1 MPRFSIL
8 VPVYNALPHLNDA
21 LASIL
26 NQTLSDYE
34 VVLVDDGSTD
44 GSAEVC
50 DVFAAACDNVAVI
63 HQENSGLLLA
73 RRVALGRAS
82 GDYIVTLDADDVL
95 RSDALERLACVIDG
109 CQPDIIGFSF
119 ARTPDYAAAPES
131 RFPLAEGLYD
141 GGDYSQFERMVCEG
155 FLISVWSKCCKR
167 EVVDINADYSAYR
180 GLTYAEDLLQLM
192 PPASTAHS
200 FYYLDAPLYFYRP
213 NPRGCTAHYE
223 SRYVDD
229 LMVALRAFLQYA
241 AHLGSDCLAL
251 AHQSAL
257 LQVTSLVHIL
267 VKSGLP
273 CEQEVR
279 ELATIQSRVESA
291 GLWGPWCKAL
301 RVDKRWEMFALK
313 RGWFGPLRVGVLAVE
328 AAKRLRNRVRAK

>member
-26 NQTLSDYE
+26 NQSLADYE

-44 GSAEVC
+44 GSTEVC
-50 DVFAAACDNVAVI
+50 DAFAAACDNVAVV

-95 RSDALERLACVIDG
+95 RSDALERLACVIDRYA
-109 CQPDIIGFSF
+109 PDIIGFSF
-119 ARTPDYAAAPES
+119 ARTPDYAVAPE
-131 RFPLAEGLYD
+131 RRLPLAEGLYD
-141 GGDYSQFERMVCEG
+141 GGDYSQFERVVCQG

-167 EVVDINADYSAYR
+167 EVVDINADYSAHH

-192 PPASTAHS
+192 PLASAAHS

-213 NPRGCTAHYE
+213 NPQGCTAHYE

-229 LMVALRAFLQYA
+229 LMAALGAFLQYA
-241 AHLGSDCLAL
+241 AHLGPDCLAL

-257 LQVTSLVHIL
+257 LQVSSLMHIL
-267 VKSGLP
+267 VTSGLP
-273 CEQEVR
+273 REQEVR
-279 ELATIQSRVESA
+279 ELTTIQSRVESA
-291 GLWGPWCKAL
+291 GLWGPWRKAL
-301 RVDKRWEMFALK
+301 RIDKRWEMFALK
-313 RGWFGPLRVGVLAVE
+313 RGWFCPLRVGVLAVE

>member
-26 NQTLSDYE
+26 NQSLADYE

-44 GSAEVC
+44 GSTEVC
-50 DVFAAACDNVAVI
+50 DAFAAACDNVAVV

-95 RSDALERLACVIDG
+95 RSDALERLACVIDRYA
-109 CQPDIIGFSF
+109 PDIIGFSF
-119 ARTPDYAAAPES
+119 ARTPDYAVAPE
-131 RFPLAEGLYD
+131 RRLPLAEGLYD
-141 GGDYSQFERMVCEG
+141 GGDYSQFERVVCQG

-167 EVVDINADYSAYR
+167 EVVDINADYSAYH

-192 PPASTAHS
+192 PLASAAHS

-213 NPRGCTAHYE
+213 NPQGCTAHYE

-229 LMVALRAFLQYA
+229 LMAALGAFLQYA
-241 AHLGSDCLAL
+241 SHLGPDCLAL

-257 LQVTSLVHIL
+257 LQVSSLMHIL
-267 VKSGLP
+267 VTSGLP
-273 CEQEVR
+273 REQEVR
-279 ELATIQSRVESA
+279 ELTTIQSRVESA
-291 GLWGPWCKAL
+291 GLWGPWRKAL
-301 RVDKRWEMFALK
+301 RIDKRWEMFALK
-313 RGWFGPLRVGVLAVE
+313 RGWFCPLRVGVLAVE

>member
-50 DVFAAACDNVAVI
+50 DAFAAAYDNVAVV

-95 RSDALERLACVIDG
+95 RSDALERLADVIDG
-109 CQPDIIGFSF
+109 SAPDIIGFSF
-119 ARTPDYAAAPES
+119 ARTSDYAVAQES
-131 RFPLAEGLYD
+131 RLPLAEGLYD
-141 GGDYSQFERMVCEG
+141 GRDYSQFERMVCEG

-167 EVVDINADYSAYR
+167 EVVDIGADYSAHH
-180 GLTYAEDLLQLM
+180 GLTYAEDLLQLI
-192 PPASTAHS
+192 PLASAARS
-200 FYYLDAPLYFYRP
+200 FYYLDDPLYFYRP
-213 NPRGCTAHYE
+213 NPQGCTAHYE

-229 LMVALRAFLQYA
+229 LMVALGAFLQYA
-241 AHLGSDCLAL
+241 AHLGSDCLTL
-251 AHQSAL
+251 AHRSAL
-257 LQVTSLVHIL
+257 MQAASLMHIL
-267 VKSGLP
+267 IASGLP

-279 ELATIQSRVESA
+279 ELATIQSRVESV
-291 GLWGPWCKAL
+291 GLWGSWSKEL

-313 RGWFGPLRVGVLAVE
+313 RGWFGPLHLSVLAVE
-328 AAKRLRNRVRAK
+328 AAKRLRNRMCAK

>member
-50 DVFAAACDNVAVI
+50 DAFAATCGNATVV
-63 HQENSGLLLA
+63 HRENSGLLLA

-95 RSDALERLACVIDG
+95 RSDALDRLACVIDG
-109 CQPDIIGFSF
+109 CAPDIIGFSF
-119 ARTPDYAAAPES
+119 ARTPDYAVAPES
-131 RFPLAEGLYD
+131 RLPLAEGLYD
-141 GGDYSQFERMVCEG
+141 GRDYSQFERMVCEG

-167 EVVDINADYSAYR
+167 EIVDVNADYSAHH

-192 PPASTAHS
+192 PLASAARS
-200 FYYLDAPLYFYRP
+200 FYYLGDSLYFYRP
-213 NPRGCTAHYE
+213 NPHGCTAHYE

-229 LMVALRAFLQYA
+229 LMTALGAFLQYA
-241 AHLGSDCLAL
+241 AHLGSDCLTL
-251 AHQSAL
+251 AHQARF
-257 LQVTSLVHIL
+257 
-267 VKSGLP
+267 
-273 CEQEVR
+273 CR
-279 ELATIQSRVESA
+279 WLA
-291 GLWGPWCKAL
+291 
-301 RVDKRWEMFALK
+301 
-313 RGWFGPLRVGVLAVE
+313 
-328 AAKRLRNRVRAK
+328 